1 MSGDNNANAVGS
13 PGTKVETMTLVELP
27 AELLTEILCYL
38 SYEDISCSVRLVNR
52 KLREKCGS
60 QLNTAFLN
68 LYRNVLAE
76 VNAIKVQLNN
86 LF

>member
-1 MSGDNNANAVGS
+1 MSGENNANTARS

>member
-1 MSGDNNANAVGS
+1 MSGDNNANAAGS

-60 QLNTAFLN
+60 QLNEHRFPEP
-68 LYRNVLAE
+68 VPQC
-76 VNAIKVQLNN
+76 VG
-86 LF
+86 

>member
-1 MSGDNNANAVGS
+1 MSGDNNANAAGS

>member
-1 MSGDNNANAVGS
+1 MSGDNNANAAGS

-52 KLREKCGS
+52 NLREKWGS

>member
-1 MSGDNNANAVGS
+1 MSGDNNDNAAGS

>member
-1 MSGDNNANAVGS
+1 MSGDINANAAGS

>member
-1 MSGDNNANAVGS
+1 MSGDNNANAAGS

-38 SYEDISCSVRLVNR
+38 SYGDIYCSVRLVNR